1 MHEFLLRIKAISDAL
16 AFVRSPIS
24 LQEQIDA
31 ILEGLLQDYHSVIS
45 VIESKF
51 QLLPIEEVEALL
63 LAHEARLLRFR
74 KHTSESPSIDL
85 TQVNPNFSSLF
96 GSDSYAASNKSSQQY
111 HLFGRG
117 NFNRGSRCGGG
128 GGGRGRGGGHFANF
142 QCQVCYK
149 YGHTASVCHYRF
161 DQGYQPNPSLTLRD
175 PSNQGNTQTNNF
187 CQNQYSSHGNGSG
200 QNNYGQNNG
209 FKSSNSWSQGTN

>member
-51 QLLPIEEVEALL
+51 HPLPIEEVEALL
-63 LAHEARLLRFR
+63 LAHETQLLKFR
-74 KHTSESPSIDL
+74 KHTSKLPSINL
-85 TQVNPNFSSLF
+85 TQVNPNSPSPF

-111 HLFGRG
+111 DSFGHG
-117 NFNRGSRCGGG
+117 SFNRGDRCGGG
-128 GGGRGRGGGHFANF
+128 GGSRGRGGGHFANF

-149 YGHTASVCHYRF
+149 YGHTASVCHYRL
-161 DQGYQPNPSLTLRD
+161 DHGCQPNP
-175 PSNQGNTQTNNF
+175 
-187 CQNQYSSHGNGSG
+187 
-200 QNNYGQNNG
+200 
-209 FKSSNSWSQGTN
+209 